1 MKSGVRQKHLCGAAS
16 GAAARA
22 TLGGC
27 VDVPH
32 VCIRGE
38 QLLLHGSLD
47 ALPDVMRLLNRTRD
61 PSDAFSLLRPY
72 ERPTALPPPDG
83 PYDYL
88 PIAVGAR
95 RSRGRR
101 RPRFLVRAPAPPRN
115 VTFSDD
121 DAVVFFTSW
130 SNSFTEIFSRAV
142 VRAAAILAQFWR
154 NSGARAHAPL
164 LTLHPPQVRV
174 FEPWCRTPGGRR
186 RLHLRPA
193 MWGSDWGPDYA
204 HFWLEPFSAHPVQP
218 LAATPRAL
226 VKSIWRT
233 LASDDDYAAYANQSR
248 AMFAAR
254 KPPHCFARA
263 RVCDFTSL
271 PKPHAAR
278 PWSTVQAVAAYHAAV
293 NDTVRTAVR
302 AGAFLPAATA
312 TAAAAAQLTS
322 EVVDEVASRRAAAPF
337 GQRRGGVERS
347 ANGSRELRRSACA
360 AGESMDGGGCALAI
374 TFANR
379 LGRRKLQNLHELVA
393 ACNAWRPAAAPGLRV
408 RCTAHNF
415 GVGLVLS
422 LAVLARTDVLIL
434 PHGADLING
443 FALHAAASVVEVMPV
458 HQGGCPCTMYKNM
471 FTKSPGMSR
480 RATPLPAMFALAR
493 PRLSDSL
500 FPLQIRPSSTTS
512 SPPRTTRARC
522 RPSRGSSPTTPTST
536 CRGPRCRLR
545 SSTW

>member
-1 MKSGVRQKHLCGAAS
+1 M
-16 GAAARA
+16 
-22 TLGGC
+22 
-27 VDVPH
+27 
-32 VCIRGE
+32 
-38 QLLLHGSLD
+38 
-47 ALPDVMRLLNRTRD
+47 
-61 PSDAFSLLRPY
+61 
-72 ERPTALPPPDG
+72 
-83 PYDYL
+83 
-88 PIAVGAR
+88 
-95 RSRGRR
+95 
-101 RPRFLVRAPAPPRN
+101 
-115 VTFSDD
+115 
-121 DAVVFFTSW
+121 
-130 SNSFTEIFSRAV
+130 
-142 VRAAAILAQFWR
+142 
-154 NSGARAHAPL
+154 
-164 LTLHPPQVRV
+164 LHPPQVRV
-174 FEPWCRTPGGRR
+174 FELWCRTPGGRR

-218 LAATPRAL
+218 LAATPPRAL

-233 LASDDDYAAYANQSR
+233 LASDAEYAAYANQSR

-322 EVVDEVASRRAAAPF
+322 EVIDEVASRRAASPF
-337 GQRRGGVERS
+337 GQRRGGIERS

-471 FTKSPGMSR
+471 FTKSPGMRR
-480 RATPLPAMFALAR
+480 RATQR
-493 PRLSDSL
+493 
-500 FPLQIRPSSTTS
+500 
-512 SPPRTTRARC
+512 SPPCSPLRGRA
-522 RPSRGSSPTTPTST
+522 
-536 CRGPRCRLR
+536 
-545 SSTW
+545 